1 MRDLSVDTAVWG
13 CDGRY
18 TATLSAGWDI
28 WGPQGGYV
36 AAVALRAAAA
46 AASFPR
52 PASFACH
59 FLRPAQVGPID
70 IRVES
75 LRETR
80 RAQSL
85 RVILVQNDAAI
96 LEALVW
102 TVAAIVGIDHEAGG
116 RPSVPQPDQVD
127 PWEAYLPGGEVPFP
141 FWRNFDVRPITPPPR
156 EWRQAADPQFVFWTR
171 LRVANGLDD
180 PFVDAARMLVAAD
193 SAMYPAATFAHEEP
207 FPYIAPSMDLAMTFH
222 RTGTNSQWLLVEA
235 SSPLAEGALVAGR
248 ASIWSLRGGLLS
260 SATQQ
265 MLQRT

>member
-1 MRDLSVDTAVWG
+1 VRDLSVDTAVAG
-13 CDGRY
+13 RDGHY

-36 AAVALRAAAA
+36 AGVALRAAAA

-52 PASFACH
+52 PASVACH
-59 FLRPAQVGPID
+59 FLRPAQVGPIE
-70 IRVES
+70 IHVES

-85 RVILVQNDAAI
+85 RVVVVQNDAPI

-102 TVAAIVGIDHEAGG
+102 TVADVVGIDHDAGG
-116 RPSVPQPDQVD
+116 RPNVPPPEEVD

-141 FWRNFDVRPITPPPR
+141 FWRNLDVRPITPPPR
-156 EWRQAADPQFVFWTR
+156 EWTTATAPRFVVWMR
-171 LRVANGLDD
+171 LRVTTGLDD

-193 SAMYPAATFAHEEP
+193 SAMYPAATFAHDEP
-207 FPYIAPSMDLAMTFH
+207 FPYIAPSMDLVMTFH
-222 RTGTNSQWLLVEA
+222 RAGTGSEWVLVDAA
-235 SSPLAEGALVAGR
+235 SPVAEGALVAGR
-248 ASIWSLRGGLLS
+248 ASLWPLSGGLLGT
-260 SATQQ
+260 ATQQ